1 MARLAL
7 SFPCAQRARIRKRLL
22 SVGKEGKTKERERER
37 EDRNGVGSGI
47 EARCATCN
55 GEGREKKERE
65 REENTRGT
73 CVLQRRD
80 LENKIVLQTRSAF
93 VLYII
98 DRSAT
103 SDRPWENAKGVF
115 GSFGKRP
122 TTGETRQG
130 WEKLVRLVYIC
141 MYPAKGVADTTKVH
155 ACNHETRHR
164 RSPLPRNSLR

>member
-1 MARLAL
+1 MELVPASRRDV
-7 SFPCAQRARIRKRLL
+7 QRAMER
-22 SVGKEGKTKERERER
+22 EGK
-37 EDRNGVGSGI
+37 
-47 EARCATCN
+47 
-55 GEGREKKERE
+55 KKERE

-141 MYPAKGVADTTKVH
+141 MYQRKGSPTPPRCTRVITKPDTDGLLF
-155 ACNHETRHR
+155 HETACGDA
-164 RSPLPRNSLR
+164 S